1 MGYGT
6 RGAVPYGV
14 MSLSDDIQAE
24 QRVRSV
30 KRCPV
35 FRARAE
41 LSSADIADLEIA
53 LADETITST
62 AIARA
67 LNKRGIDVAR
77 NSKAIGLHRRGDCAC
92 AR

>member
-1 MGYGT
+1 
-6 RGAVPYGV
+6 

-24 QRVRSV
+24 QRVYSP
-30 KRCPV
+30 KRCPIYQAV
-35 FRARAE
+35 AE
-41 LSSADIADLEIA
+41 LSPADIADLEVA

-67 LNKRGIDVAR
+67 LNKRGIQVAR
-77 NSKAIGLHRRGDCAC
+77 NSKAVGMHRRGDCAC

>member
-6 RGAVPYGV
+6 RGRVPYVV
-14 MSLSDDIQAE
+14 MSLIDDIQDE

-30 KRCPV
+30 KRCPI
-35 FRARAE
+35 FRAHAE
-41 LSSADIADLEIA
+41 LSSADLADLEKA

-67 LNKRGIDVAR
+67 LHKRGIDVAR
-77 NSKAIGLHRRGDCAC
+77 NSKAVGLHRRGDCAC

>member
-1 MGYGT
+1 MGC
-6 RGAVPYGV
+6 
-14 MSLSDDIQAE
+14 MSLADEINEE
-24 QRVRSV
+24 QRVRPV

-41 LSSADIADLEIA
+41 LSPADIADLEVA
-53 LADETITST
+53 LADATITST

-77 NSKAIGLHRRGDCAC
+77 NSKAVGMHRRGDCAC